1 MSSFMKLFSSPAE
14 HGPAPRTVCCRSVIA
29 YGARAGTTA
38 SFFLPAALC
47 RRFGFEILFC
57 AAA

>member
-1 MSSFMKLFSSPAE
+1 MMLFPSPAE
-14 HGPAPRTVCCRSVIA
+14 HGPALRVVCCRSVVA
-29 YGARAGTTA
+29 YGARAGMTA
-38 SFFLPAALC
+38 SFFLPAELC